1 MEDKRYFLELAYK
14 GSKYHGW
21 QIQANAHTV
30 QEVVNAAL
38 TVILRKPI
46 ETMGSGR
53 TDTGVHARQQ
63 FLHFDFPEELE
74 KQNILKRLNGIMPK
88 DIAVHD
94 LREVL
99 PDAHARFDATG
110 RKYEY
115 HISLQK
121 NPFEIELSW
130 QFFHKLDL
138 KKMNEAAN
146 LLLHHQDFQCFSR
159 VKTKVSHFI
168 CEIKEAYWEQ
178 KEQHVIFHITASRFL
193 RGMVRSIVGTLVD
206 IGEGKLDLE
215 GFQAVLESKNR
226 SRAGSSVPPHGLYL
240 CRVIYP
246 ENIFI

>member
-30 QEVVNAAL
+30 QEEVNAAL
-38 TVILRKPI
+38 SVILRKPI

-53 TDTGVHARQQ
+53 TDTGVHAIQQ
-63 FLHFDFPEELE
+63 FLHFDFPEKLE
-74 KQNILKRLNGIMPK
+74 KQNLLKRLNGIMPK

-99 PDAHARFDATG
+99 PDAHARFDAEW

-130 QFFHKLDL
+130 QYFYNLDVR
-138 KKMNEAAN
+138 KMNEASG
-146 LLLHHQDFQCFSR
+146 LLLHHQDFECFSR
-159 VKTKVSHFI
+159 VKTKVQHFR
-168 CEIKEAYWEQ
+168 CE
-178 KEQHVIFHITASRFL
+178 
-193 RGMVRSIVGTLVD
+193 
-206 IGEGKLDLE
+206 
-215 GFQAVLESKNR
+215 
-226 SRAGSSVPPHGLYL
+226 
-240 CRVIYP
+240 
-246 ENIFI
+246 